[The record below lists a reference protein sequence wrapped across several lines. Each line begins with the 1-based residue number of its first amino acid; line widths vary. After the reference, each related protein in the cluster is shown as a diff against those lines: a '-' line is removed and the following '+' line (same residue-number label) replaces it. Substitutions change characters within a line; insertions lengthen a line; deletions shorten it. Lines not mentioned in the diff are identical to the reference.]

1 MISKYC
7 TCLLK
12 IYRALSLV
20 DVLKKK
26 AWRNKLRSKKILPY
40 SFCSL
45 KRKKGQV
52 DFDVICNKDDVN
64 DDEN

>member
-7 TCLLK
+7 TCRLK
-12 IYRALSLV
+12 IYKTLSLI
-20 DVLKKK
+20 DVIFKK
-26 AWRNKLRSKKILPY
+26 AWRSKLRSKKLFPY

-52 DFDVICNKDDVN
+52 DFDIICNKDDVS

>member
-7 TCLLK
+7 TYLLK
-12 IYRALSLV
+12 IYKTLSLV
-20 DVLKKK
+20 DVIKKK
-26 AWRNKLRSKKILPY
+26 AWRRKLRSKKIFPY
-40 SFCSL
+40 FFCSL

-52 DFDVICNKDDVN
+52 DFDIYVIKDNVS